1 MKVFVADEAKVEN
14 YLLPEKIEDTFLINY
29 ESKDGILENI
39 IISANNGKWM
49 IKETRDF
56 IIRKGLS
63 SIASDELKHLNF
75 YDIKFG
81 DIDEKIKIYCFDVP
95 MKYKSYSIANLSK
108 ITLGKSNNDI
118 IYNSVDV
125 GVLHFTIEKKENVWF
140 FKSEGNGITYINGNR
155 ATSRSLIRG
164 DVLFIDGLKIIWMD
178 TFLLM
183 NDLGDF
189 VQVHLSNYQKLNT
202 FGQGNAYNPIVG
214 SEKYA
219 TLYSDNQVFFHTPR
233 LKATFDGIEVEIDIP
248 PEPIKDDGP
257 PAMLT
262 LGATVMMGVSSS
274 VTGLVALF
282 SVMSGQSTVIGAI
295 TELTLCVSMVAG
307 CICFPIML
315 DKYQKKKIKSKE
327 KKRQEKYLAYLQ
339 SKRLL
344 INEAMEKEKSILI
357 QNNLSPSEL
366 VESIKNRTNKI
377 WSREINDN
385 DFLTIRLGLGN
396 RKANVSVHSMI
407 EDFNL
412 EDDNLRDEVKKLM
425 NEKFILHDVPINI
438 SLTEDKILPIIISED
453 CEKKEQIIYNLLLQF
468 ITLYSGID
476 LKIIILTEET
486 KIQQWEYIKYLPH
499 SRSVDNTTRFFASNE
514 LEMKQVSSYLEGIY
528 NERLSKIK
536 YNEQEN
542 NFEEQKDTTYKKF
555 DEYYL
560 IITDNYIQAKNF
572 GIIDKLLNDKANFGF
587 SLMMIEPTLKN
598 IPSRFN
604 KFIQYTLNSAGIYE
618 KDLSH
623 EQRNFTPD
631 YFEGDISNCSLVIG
645 NIPVS
650 STSMMNQLPT
660 TLQFL
665 EMYNVGKVDQLN
677 ILNRWEKNDPTI
689 SLSAP
694 VGVHPDG
701 KLFDL
706 DLHEKYHG
714 PHGLIAGSTGSGKSE
729 FIITYIL
736 SMAVNYHPDEVQ
748 FVLIDY
754 KGGGLAGAFENRE
767 TQVKIPHLVGTITN
781 LDTGEMNR
789 TLVSINSELKRRQRM
804 FNEARD
810 ALGESTVD
818 IYKYQKFYRN
828 GKVKEPISHLF
839 IISDEFAELKSQQ
852 PDFMA
857 ELISTARIGR
867 SLGVHLI
874 LATQKPT
881 GVVDDQIWSN
891 SKFKVCLKVQTSEDS
906 MELLKRDDAASLK
919 ETGRFY
925 LQVGYN
931 ELFELGQS
939 AWSGA
944 KYIPQDRVEKTVD
957 DNIYFIDNNGNL
969 IHQVN
974 DLVKVAN
981 TVNYGD
987 QLTNIV
993 KNLYDIAKRE
1003 SISFRQLWLP
1013 NIPKE
1018 IYLSNTI
1025 KKYNYQAKP
1034 YSINPVIGE
1043 YDLPTEQLQKLLT
1056 MDFTNNGNL
1065 IIYGTPGSGKENLLM
1080 TTLYSIC
1087 AYHTT
1092 DEVNIYIMD
1101 FGSEILKIF
1110 NSAPQVGDVVFAEDK
1125 NKVKSLFLM
1134 LEREIN
1140 RRKDLFSSHGG
1151 SYASYIES
1159 DKEKLPLLLIILNG
1173 YESFIENYGSYDDF
1187 LAHIIRESAKYGI
1200 VFMMTA
1206 FGPASVISKIN
1217 QAFPNKI
1224 AMQLAD
1230 SFDYQ
1235 FYLNAPHGLTPSKYY
1250 GRGIVSVDK
1259 TAYEF
1264 QTCYIYLKE
1273 QINQIIKTSFE
1284 KLNYTKAKAI
1294 PVIPETV
1301 TVDSLSAHIDN
1312 YTNIPIGVNIYDA
1325 SICQFN
1331 IIQNPISQ
1339 IIGNN
1344 LLVENDFI
1352 NHFLSIL
1359 SSVPNIKMEI
1369 IDFMGNIGI
1378 NSGISY
1384 TNNNFTEKLKSI
1396 TDGDGNGNKKVYI
1409 LIGIGYI
1416 YDKVLDEGVN
1426 HLFSI
1431 FNHLD
1436 DYPNSYFVFADNY
1449 SSYKRIMKEEWYSKS
1464 VNNKS
1469 GIWIGKGIDSQ
1480 KAMEISNLATSDVN
1494 EDFQGLSYV
1503 INNEKYQVM
1512 KCIGTIERSDTY

>member
-1 MKVFVADEAKVEN
+1 MKVFVADESRVNN

-29 ESKDGILENI
+29 ESKEGILENI
-39 IISANNGKWM
+39 IISAENGQWV
-49 IKETRDF
+49 IRETHDF
-56 IIRKGLS
+56 IIKKGLS
-63 SIASDELKHLNF
+63 SIPHDVLKNLNF
-75 YDIKFG
+75 YDIKFD
-81 DIDEKIKIYCFDVP
+81 DIDEKIKLYCFDAP
-95 MKYKSYSIANLSK
+95 MKYKSYSIADKSK
-108 ITLGKSNNDI
+108 ITLGKVNNDI
-118 IYNSVDV
+118 NYNHVDV
-125 GVLHFTIEKKENVWF
+125 GNLHFTIEKKENVWF

-155 ATSRSLIRG
+155 TSFCSLIRG
-164 DVLFIDGLKIIWMD
+164 DILFVEGLKIIWMD
-178 TFLLM
+178 TFLLL
-183 NDLGDF
+183 NDLGNL
-189 VQVHLSNYQKLNT
+189 VQIHLSNYQKLNT
-202 FGQGNAYNPIVG
+202 FGQGNVYQPIVG

-233 LKATFDGIEVEIDIP
+233 LKSTFIGLEIEIDIP

-257 PAMLT
+257 PAILT

-274 VTGLVALF
+274 VTGMVALF
-282 SVMSGQSTVIGAI
+282 SIMAGKSTIVGAI
-295 TELTLCVSMVAG
+295 TEITLCLSMVVG
-307 CICFPIML
+307 CIYFPIML
-315 DKYQKKKIKSKE
+315 DKYQKKKIQIKE
-327 KKRQEKYLAYLQ
+327 KHRQEKYRAYLQ

-357 QNNLSPSEL
+357 QNNLSPTEL
-366 VESIKNRTNKI
+366 IEAIKNRTNKI
-377 WSREINDN
+377 WSREISDN
-385 DFLTIRLGLGN
+385 DFLTLRLGLGN
-396 RKANVSVHSMI
+396 KKANVSVHSMV

-412 EDDNLRDEVKKLM
+412 EDDDLRDEVKKLM
-425 NEKFILHDVPINI
+425 NEKFVLFDVPITI
-438 SLTEDKILPIIISED
+438 SLIEDKILPIIISDD
-453 CEKKEQIIYNLLLQF
+453 CQKREQIILTLLLQL

-476 LKIIILTEET
+476 LKIVILSEET
-486 KIQQWEYIKYLPH
+486 KLQQWEFIKYLPH
-499 SRSVDNTTRFFASNE
+499 SRSSDNWVRFFAINE

-528 NERLSKIK
+528 NERLSKTK

-542 NFEEQKDTTYKKF
+542 EFEEQKDMSYKKF
-555 DEYYL
+555 DDYYL

-572 GIIDKLLNDKANFGF
+572 GIIDKILNANHNLGF

-604 KFIQYTLNSAGIYE
+604 KFIQYTSNGAGIYE

-623 EQRNFTPD
+623 EQKNFTPD
-631 YFEGDISNCSLVIG
+631 YFEGDISKCSFVIG

-650 STSMMNQLPT
+650 STSTMNQLPT
-660 TLQFL
+660 TLPFL
-665 EMYNVGKVDQLN
+665 EIYNVGKVDQLN

-694 VGVHPDG
+694 IGIHPDG

-706 DLHEKYHG
+706 DLHEKFHG

-736 SMAVNYHPDEVQ
+736 SMAINYHPHEVQ

-839 IISDEFAELKSQQ
+839 IISDEFAELKAQQ
-852 PDFMA
+852 PDFME

-867 SLGVHLI
+867 ALGVHLI

-906 MELLKRDDAASLK
+906 MELLKRDDAANLK

-939 AWSGA
+939 AWAGA

-957 DNIYFIDNNGNL
+957 DTIYFVDNNGNL
-969 IHQVN
+969 IQQVN
-974 DLVKVAN
+974 DLKMAN
-981 TVNYGD
+981 MVNYGD

-993 KNLYDIAKRE
+993 KNLYSIAKRE
-1003 SISFRQLWLP
+1003 SISFHQLWLP

-1025 KKYNYQAKP
+1025 KKYNYQTKP
-1034 YSINPVIGE
+1034 YFINPVIGE

-1056 MDFTNNGNL
+1056 IDLTNDGNL
-1065 IIYGTPGSGKENLLM
+1065 IVYGIPGSGKENLLM
-1080 TTLYSIC
+1080 TLLYSIC
-1087 AYHTT
+1087 AYHRT
-1092 DEVNIYIMD
+1092 EEINIYIMD

-1110 NSAPQVGDVVFAEDK
+1110 NTTPQVGDIVFAEDK

-1134 LEREIN
+1134 LEREVN
-1140 RRKDLFSSHGG
+1140 RRKDLFSNHGG
-1151 SYASYIES
+1151 SYASYIKTTE
-1159 DKEKLPLLLIILNG
+1159 DKLPLLLIILNG

-1200 VFMMTA
+1200 VFVMTA
-1206 FGPASVISKIN
+1206 FGPSSVISKIN

-1230 SFDYQ
+1230 PFDYK
-1235 FYLNAPHGLTPSKYY
+1235 FYLNAPHGLTPSNYY

-1284 KLNYTKAKAI
+1284 NFNYTKAKAI

-1301 TVDSLSAHIDN
+1301 TVDSLSAYIDN
-1312 YTNIPIGVNIYDA
+1312 ITNIPIGVNIYDA

-1331 IIQNPISQ
+1331 LVKNQVSQ

-1359 SSVPNIKMEI
+1359 SSVPSIKMEI
-1369 IDFMGNIGI
+1369 IDFMGNIGF
-1378 NSGISY
+1378 NNGISY

-1396 TDGDGNGNKKVYI
+1396 TDGDGSGNKTIYL

-1431 FNHLD
+1431 FNHLN

-1449 SSYKRIMKEEWYSKS
+1449 SSYKRIMKEEWYTKS
-1464 VNNKS
+1464 VNNKN
-1469 GIWIGKGIDSQ
+1469 GIWIGKGIENQ
-1480 KAMEISNLATSDVN
+1480 KAISVDNLVPSDTS
-1494 EDFQGLSYV
+1494 EDFQGLGYV
-1503 INNEKYQVM
+1503 IQDEKYQVM
-1512 KCIGTIERSDTY
+1512 KCIGTTERSDFY